1 MIDLLDDE
9 KIWNEFDAIE
19 EELGGDLTF
28 FRRTKRHRRNPH
40 WRRAYC
46 RALSAY
52 FEAVTSW
59 MARYTILFYHPGQ
72 LADEERQRL
81 EARLSA
87 SERAFHAIDLF
98 TDTAGAR
105 SPLMRGS
112 SQWIAL
118 MRFIGIRNRLVHPKR
133 HLDLLVS
140 DEDLVCIERA
150 DEVIHYLILESF
162 GRCSRALCKRLDEVQ
177 RVWSQRRTSNHAMQ
191 LSAGGSDVLLD
202 ITPTKPL
209 QLTLALPSGG

>member
-1 MIDLLDDE
+1 MIDLLDDDR
-9 KIWNEFDAIE
+9 IWNEFDALE
-19 EELGGDLTF
+19 KELGGDLTF
-28 FRRTKRHRRNPH
+28 FRWTRRHRGNLH

-52 FEAVTSW
+52 FEAVTAW

-105 SPLMRGS
+105 SPLERGS
-112 SQWIAL
+112 SQWHTL
-118 MRFIGIRNRLVHPKR
+118 SCFINIRNRLVHPKR
-133 HLDLLVS
+133 STDAVISDDDLRR
-140 DEDLVCIERA
+140 IERA
-150 DEVIHYLILESF
+150 DAVVHYLIVESL
-162 GRCSRALCKRLDEVQ
+162 GRCSRALLKRWDDVQ
-177 RVWSQRRTSNHAMQ
+177 RVWLQRNASNPAMQ
-191 LSAGGSDVLLD
+191 PTAGRFDVSLEA
-202 ITPTKPL
+202 TTQPL
-209 QLTLALPSGG
+209 QLTLAFASGG